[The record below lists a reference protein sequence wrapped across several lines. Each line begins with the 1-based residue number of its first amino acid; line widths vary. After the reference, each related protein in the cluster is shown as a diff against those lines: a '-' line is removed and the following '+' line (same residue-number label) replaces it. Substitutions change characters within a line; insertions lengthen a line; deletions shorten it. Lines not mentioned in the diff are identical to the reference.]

1 MTEPARPGRARAVL
15 WFLCGLAAGGL
26 FGAAVGFGIL
36 PPWAAVTGAALV
48 GVLVGRK
55 AFAGRR
61 RLR

>member
-1 MTEPARPGRARAVL
+1 VL

-36 PPWAAVTGAALV
+36 PPWAAVTGAALE

-61 RLR
+61 LSR